1 MIGLIGRAVGSNV
14 VNGCTGTAYFHHHDR
29 TWLVRSSSARSFS
42 LAEFA
47 ARNLRAKKF
56 SARLANDCLFDRK
69 VIALAAAIIGMAV
82 ATVDS
87 AQTSSGALI

>member
-29 TWLVRSSSARSFS
+29 TWLVRSTSARPLSFAE
-42 LAEFA
+42 LAA
-47 ARNLRAKKF
+47 CNLRAKNF
-56 SARLANDCLFDRK
+56 SARFANDCLFDRK
-69 VIALAAAIIGMAV
+69 VIALVATLIGMAV
-82 ATVDS
+82 ALVGS